1 MKKQRQS
8 KVAKAELRAGGGLH
22 GPEKTAWST
31 GSMAK
36 LPGNKLRTTA
46 QWRCKT
52 EWTTNITKISLEVL
66 SSKVPSLGVFIGS
79 HEKEVLLIY
88 LILFCI
94 KRWWLFW
101 RFYWY
106 TQKTSKKGIIS
117 VSVFNLASAIIKWIQ
132 ERVDKTSDE
141 TINKTYAAYKTMWT
155 ELKG

>member
-52 EWTTNITKISLEVL
+52 EWTTSITKISLEVL
-66 SSKVPSLGVFIGS
+66 SSKVPSLEVFIGS

-88 LILFCI
+88 LILFFI
-94 KRWWLFW
+94 KRWWFFW

-117 VSVFNLASAIIKWIQ
+117 VSLFNLASAK
-132 ERVDKTSDE
+132 S
-141 TINKTYAAYKTMWT
+141 NGYKKGWT
-155 ELKG
+155 RPATKLLTKRMLHTKQCELN

>member
-22 GPEKTAWST
+22 GPEKPEWST
-31 GSMAK
+31 GGMEK
-36 LPGNKLRTTA
+36 LSGNKLRTTA
-46 QWRCKT
+46 KWRCKT

-79 HEKEVLLIY
+79 HKKEMLLIY
-88 LILFCI
+88 LILFFI

-106 TQKTSKKGIIS
+106 TKKTSKKGIIG
-117 VSVFNLASAIIKWIQ
+117 VSVFNLASAIIKLIQ

-141 TINKTYAAYKTMWT
+141 TINKTYAAYKTVWT

>member
-88 LILFCI
+88 PILFFI

-117 VSVFNLASAIIKWIQ
+117 VSVFNLASAK
-132 ERVDKTSDE
+132 S
-141 TINKTYAAYKTMWT
+141 NGYKKGWT
-155 ELKG
+155 RPATKLLTKRMLHTKQCELN